1 MAGIAAGVARV
12 RGVRGA
18 ARAVVFAALSH
29 VAACAPTPP
38 PTDPDAVKVGLLLPF
53 TGASAATSYNFERA
67 VLYARD
73 EVNEGGGIEGHHV
86 EVVSADT
93 HSDLARASAALDA
106 LVAADVHVVIG
117 PESAEIAAAIK
128 PMLDAHG
135 IVFLSPVVGAADD
148 TAVDCTVPWFRLAPS
163 AQALGEA
170 LAKQARA
177 DLIMNAALFH
187 SEGAYDVALATAFQ
201 SRFESLGG
209 TVAVD
214 DLMPSDAQSYAGS
227 IPTEELALVDSI
239 VLSTTP
245 RSGALLVNELRFV
258 DPSKSRWYLSPL
270 LKTDLLIEN
279 VAPGALEG
287 AEGVTPK
294 IFDDTPDF
302 PTSFATHW
310 GGDQPLDGA
319 YFYYDAMALVAF
331 GLERAALA
339 DSQLGAAALRAGIAA
354 STGNRG
360 EAGAWNE
367 IGVAL
372 QRLHAGVDMNYSGL
386 TGPIL
391 LEDCGDR
398 RSGESSTWQIHAGEI
413 QN

>member
-1 MAGIAAGVARV
+1 MACFAEVAGVRVV
-12 RGVRGA
+12 RGI
-18 ARAVVFAALSH
+18 ARAVGLAAFAH
-29 VAACAPTPP
+29 VAACAATPP
-38 PTDPDAVKVGLLLPF
+38 ADPDAVKVGLLLPF
-53 TGASAATSYNFERA
+53 TGTSAATSYNFERA

-73 EVNEGGGIEGHHV
+73 EVNAGGGIEGHRV

-93 HSDLARASAALDA
+93 HSDLVRARASVDA

-117 PESAEIAAAIK
+117 PESAEIAAEIK
-128 PMLDAHG
+128 PILDAHD

-163 AQALGEA
+163 ARALGEA

-177 DLIMNAALFH
+177 DLVMNAALFH

-201 SRFESLGG
+201 NRFVSLGG
-209 TVAVD
+209 TIAVD

-227 IPTEELALVDSI
+227 IPTDELALVDSI

-294 IFDDTPDF
+294 IDDTPDF

-310 GGDQPLDGA
+310 GGDVPLDGA
-319 YFYYDAMALVAF
+319 YFYFDAMALAAF

-339 DSQLGAAALRAGIAA
+339 DSQLGALALRAGIAA
-354 STGNRG
+354 STGSRG

-367 IGVAL
+367 LGVAL

-386 TGPIL
+386 TGPLL

-398 RSGESSTWQIHAGEI
+398 RLGESSTWQIHAGEI